1 MPPDDAPTT
10 APKAT
15 AVPPRGG
22 RKTRGRPGAAAAGSG
37 GRAISGRPTGGA
49 GRPSAA
55 QRTAA
60 TRRAAIAAER
70 RRRNTLLAVAAVGVV
85 IVVVAVLVIV
95 KATGSTKATTAV
107 ATSAGIYQPVTAA
120 EYQKLTSVPVSTLA
134 SAARDYHDPSADVPL
149 TYPQPISGPP
159 YSVGG
164 KPGGF
169 YMGAEYC
176 PYCATQRWP
185 LVIALSKFGTWSG
198 LETMKSSGTDVFP
211 DTPTMT
217 FLHATYT
224 SKYFGFDHW
233 ELETRNYKTLQKPSS
248 KAQALFNKYNLQGG
262 IPFVYLDGKYV
273 INEVEYSPQYLR
285 KGGGQH
291 TDGMSFT
298 AALDSIAGG
307 SSTLAANVEA
317 NAGAITADICQ
328 ITHGQPGSVCKYFP
342 KAITSPDAT
351 PGDLA
356 TTSGNG

>member
-1 MPPDDAPTT
+1 MPPADDDSSEAPSGT
-10 APKAT
+10 P
-15 AVPPRGG
+15 VPPRGG
-22 RKTRGRPGAAAAGSG
+22 KKKGQPRPGRS
-37 GRAISGRPTGGA
+37 GA
-49 GRPSAA
+49 GRPTAA
-55 QRTAA
+55 QRSAT

-95 KATGSTKATTAV
+95 KAAGGGKAATTS
-107 ATSAGIYQPVTAA
+107 ATSAGIYQPVTAT
-120 EYQKLTSVPVSTLA
+120 EYQKLTAVPVSTLA
-134 SAARDYHDPSADVPL
+134 SAVNHFHDPSSAVPL
-149 TYPQPISGPP
+149 TYPQPISGPT

-185 LVIALSKFGTWSG
+185 LVIALSKFGTWTG
-198 LETMKSSGTDVFP
+198 LQTMKSSSTDVWP
-211 DTPTMT
+211 STPTVT

-233 ELETRNYKTLQKPSS
+233 ELETRTYKSLQKPSARGQS
-248 KAQALFNKYNLQGG
+248 LFNKYNLQGG
-262 IPFVYLDGKYV
+262 IPFIYLDGKYV
-273 INEVEYSPQYLR
+273 INEVGYSPQYLR

-291 TDGMSFT
+291 TDGISFT

-328 ITHGQPGSVCKYFP
+328 ITHGHPGSVCKYFP
-342 KAITSPDAT
+342 KAITSPDVT